1 MVAWFVIAVG
11 TLALF
16 AYISFAGVQGVN
28 TIGDA
33 GSRVESVRRI
43 EAAAVAIIARASAGD
58 DGAQY
63 LPLGSVG
70 PSGYYTLP
78 SDMANMSTLPTGQQI
93 VYCPFG
99 GEGATADANQNVR
112 MPSGNT
118 YAVGFTNK
126 GGRSVVVGGRPAYA
140 GTGDPNLLG
149 FLIGPTRSGL
159 NPAGCDQITA
169 NGSSYTLS
177 GYIVRPL
184 QRGTATEVARA
195 TQGEGSIYY
204 VSPDGNGNGS
214 STVNPGNLTG
224 ALAYWRTH
232 AVKEFKVVLTT
243 GTYTMTPN
251 ALVASSMTDYV
262 AKPMGSRLTFQG
274 TGATNVKIQYA
285 SRSRVLIDS
294 DITLDGVNLASEIVM
309 DNHRLTM
316 RSASTGKLTVINNSQ
331 VNASGVNGVYD
342 PDGNDFVI
350 DVKNGSK
357 VTMTG
362 GMMVLTYGPIPT
374 GNQNGIRLWAGSS
387 LTVNNGFNLIFQPA
401 GTSTHNYDVLVDKGS
416 DLNIEGATLTF
427 NGYGMWSIHSS
438 GRTTVIASTLN
449 YQAGAWVGIQ
459 LDPDGDLTFQDSSIT
474 GSQRVA
480 NGIMDHYASGI
491 SGVNSRIYAINQCW
505 GDNNGAIMFKY
516 SAVGATPNKG
526 GSQVGS
532 DEPELANLPPN
543 PNSGDL
549 QMYQR
554 ARTRNIERNLLRAR
568 NSSVWDCN

>member
-16 AYISFAGVQGVN
+16 AYISFAGVQSVN

-63 LPLGSVG
+63 LPLGSAG
-70 PSGYYTLP
+70 PAGYYTLP
-78 SDMANMSTLPTGQQI
+78 ADMANMSTLPTGQQI

-99 GEGATADANQNVR
+99 GDGATADSSQSVR
-112 MPSGNT
+112 MPSGNS
-118 YAVGFTNK
+118 YSVGFTNR
-126 GGRSVVVGGRPAYA
+126 GGRSVVVGGRPSYA
-140 GTGDPNLLG
+140 GAGDPNLLG
-149 FLIGPTRSGL
+149 FLIGPTRSGM
-159 NPAGCDQITA
+159 NPGGCDQVAT

-184 QRGTATEVARA
+184 LRGTATEVARA
-195 TQGEGSIYY
+195 TLGEGSSYY

-214 STVNPGNLTG
+214 STVNPGSMTDALT
-224 ALAYWRTH
+224 YWRTH
-232 AVKEFKVVLTT
+232 AVKEFKVIMTG
-243 GTYTMTPN
+243 GTYTIAPN
-251 ALVASSMTDYV
+251 TLVSTAMTDYV
-262 AKPMGSRLTFQG
+262 QKPMGSLLTFQG
-274 TGATNVKIQYA
+274 PGATNAKIQYS

-294 DITLDGVNLASEIVM
+294 DITLEGVNLAAEIIV
-309 DNHRLTM
+309 DKHRLTM

-342 PDGNDFVI
+342 PDGNDFVV
-350 DVKNGSK
+350 DVRNGSR
-357 VTMTG
+357 VTLTG
-362 GMMVLTYGPIPT
+362 GMMVLTYGPIPG
-374 GNQNGIRLWAGSS
+374 GNQNGIRLWPGSS

-401 GTSTHNYDVLVDKGS
+401 GTSTHNYDVLVGKGS
-416 DLNIEGATLTF
+416 DLNLDGATLTF
-427 NGYGMWSIHSS
+427 NGYSMWSIHSS
-438 GRTTVIASTLN
+438 GRTTVSDSILN
-449 YQAGAWVGIQ
+449 YQAGTWVGIQ
-459 LDPDGDLTFQDSSIT
+459 LDPDGDLTFQNSSMT
-474 GSQRVA
+474 GSSRVT
-480 NGIMDHYASGI
+480 NGIMDHYASSIGG
-491 SGVNSRIYAINQCW
+491 SNSKIFAINQCW

-526 GSQVGS
+526 GSQVGGA
-532 DEPELANLPPN
+532 EPEMANLPVN
-543 PNSGDL
+543 ANSGDL
-549 QMYQR
+549 QMYQL